1 MLECAPSPILLAS
14 DDSAL
19 LAAFEPAFLAARWP
33 VEIARSADAALAA
46 MIAPASPCLAL
57 LDANLPA
64 TKSGMDISR
73 LLAVARAEPDTHA
86 YPIVLISDTVTE
98 DWRNRLSEGVIDD
111 VIMRSADLPYTLL
124 RLEAAQRAHAGFREL
139 EARRNSA
146 ALNAQRDALS
156 GAFDRAALLSMLFRE
171 TDRVQR
177 MKTPLSMILFGIDDD
192 GQGDSQSGESARDEV
207 LSLMTQ
213 RTIRLLRSYDLMG
226 RVGKDEFLL
235 ALPGCDI
242 FNATMLAER
251 LRIDVFS
258 SPFQAPRGNIRL
270 SACFG
275 VASSA
280 SRSPLV
286 VLREVEKAMRNARR
300 RGPGTVNCFGEC
312 PKAVTDPVAFLST
325 GFSEESLSW

>member
-1 MLECAPSPILLAS
+1 MLECNPSPLLLAS

-19 LAAFEPAFLAARWP
+19 LAAFEPTLLASGLQ
-33 VEIARSADAALAA
+33 VEIARSTEAALAA
-46 MIAPASPCLAL
+46 MTAPASPSLAL
-57 LDANLPA
+57 LDAHLPA
-64 TKSGMDISR
+64 TKSGMDMSR
-73 LLAVARAEPDTHA
+73 LLAAARAEVETHS

-98 DWRNRLSEGVIDD
+98 EWRNRLSEGVIDD
-111 VIMRSADLPYTLL
+111 LIMRSADLSYTLL
-124 RLEAAQRAHAGFREL
+124 RLEVAQRAHAGFREL

-156 GAFDRAALLSMLFRE
+156 GAFDGAALLSMLFRE

-177 MKTPLSMILFGIDDD
+177 MKTPLSMVMFGID
-192 GQGDSQSGESARDEV
+192 GEGDSQSSDPARDDV

-226 RVGKDEFLL
+226 RVGEDEFLL
-235 ALPGCDI
+235 ALPGCNI

-258 SPFQAPRGNIRL
+258 SPFQAAEENIRL

-275 VASSA
+275 VAA
-280 SRSPLV
+280 SDGRSPLV
-286 VLREVEKAMRNARR
+286 VLREAEKAMQNARK

-312 PKAVTDPVAFLST
+312 LRAVTDPVAFLSA
-325 GFSEESLSW
+325 GFGEESLSW